1 MDIRP
6 STPHQV
12 GSHQESLRLHDALG
26 APARP
31 LGWPAAAIDILDDA
45 LGLTAASATH
55 REGFHPLGAQGT
67 LAQGG
72 RILSDDVPRL
82 SRYCSAWYPRLA
94 RCGSKGCVIADGD
107 GMDDPAT
114 VHGRR
119 L

>member
-26 APARP
+26 APARQ

-55 REGFHPLGAQGT
+55 REGFHPLGAQVT

-72 RILSDDVPRL
+72 IILSDDVPRL
-82 SRYCSAWYPRLA
+82 SRHGSAWYPRLA

>member
-1 MDIRP
+1 VDIRP

-12 GSHQESLRLHDALG
+12 GSHQESLRLQDASG

-31 LGWPAAAIDILDDA
+31 LGWPA
-45 LGLTAASATH
+45 AASATH

-67 LAQGG
+67 LARGG
-72 RILSDDVPRL
+72 LILSDDVPRL
-82 SRYCSAWYPRLA
+82 SRHGSAWYPRLA